1 MGPIL
6 VFGHRNPDNDSL
18 CSAVAYAHLKN
29 RTDASAVYVPAR
41 LGPVPPESAWVFER
55 FAVDLP
61 DELDHVHT
69 RVRDA
74 MTTDVV
80 TVGPEQDMLSA
91 GRLMREHG
99 VRALPVVGD
108 DGAVRGLVNV
118 RILAERYID
127 EIAVVGFSELPVT
140 VGQLVATLAGR
151 LLVGDADTVLSGGV
165 AIGAMEPETM
175 LGYLKP
181 GDTLIVGDRRRTQ
194 PMALEAGVACLVV
207 TGGREPEPDVLQI
220 AKRTGAAVV
229 SVPHDTY
236 ATARL
241 VNLSHA
247 VGAVMD
253 TTVLQVH
260 PDTLLADATEDLVD
274 SPHREVLVTDEAG
287 ALVGILTR
295 TNLAR
300 GLRRRVILVDHNEL
314 AQSAAGVETAEV
326 VEIVDHHRVGDVQ
339 TAAPILFLNLPV
351 GSTATIVAERYR
363 ELDVDVPEQMAGLLL
378 SAVLSDTVLL
388 KSPTTTPTDVDV
400 AERLAAIARVDVE
413 SFGMEMFRARSA
425 TVAFSAERTVESDL
439 KEYRLGDALVAVGQ
453 VETVDAGSVLEHRD
467 ALLGHMATLAGAR
480 RYDLLMLLV
489 TDVVREGSEV
499 LAVGKTRIAE
509 RGLGIDLSEGSAWMD
524 GVLSRKKQIAARLV
538 EASGADR

>member
-61 DELDHVHT
+61 DEIDHVHT

-74 MTTDVV
+74 MTTDVF
-80 TVGPEQDMLSA
+80 TVRPEQDMLSA
-91 GRLMREHG
+91 GRLMRERR

-108 DGAVRGLVNV
+108 DGSVRGLVND

-127 EIAVVGFSELPVT
+127 ETAVVGFSELPVT
-140 VGQLVATLAGR
+140 VGQLVATLGGR
-151 LLVGDADTVLSGGV
+151 LLAGDASTVLSGGV

-207 TGGREPEPDVLQI
+207 TGGREPEPDVLEI
-220 AKRTGAAVV
+220 AERTGAAVV
-229 SVPHDTY
+229 SAPHDTY

-274 SPHREVLVTDEAG
+274 SPHREVLVTDEEG
-287 ALVGILTR
+287 ALAGILTR

-314 AQSAAGVETAEV
+314 AQSAPGVENAEV

-400 AERLAAIARVDVE
+400 AERLASIARVDVE

-425 TVAFSAERTVESDL
+425 TVAFSTERTVESDL

-467 ALLGHMATLAGAR
+467 ALLGHMAALAEAR

-509 RGLGIDLSEGSAWMD
+509 RALGIDLSGGSAWMD

-538 EASGADR
+538 EASGTDR